1 MRISSDHHV
10 VEVSLVTA
18 QTKMQAKEAPS
29 RGWATFAL
37 AAVLT
42 VTMAA
47 CSSDSSNTGS
57 AETSGIKSSDVT
69 DAFTEAGLEAT
80 EVRPMTRDDYGLA
93 PYLAIEGS
101 RFLIPS
107 LGDDAGGRV
116 MTFDS
121 DDDLQRTRHYYDEL
135 GESSAALF
143 SYTFVN
149 GNVLVQ
155 INGDLPEAKAQE
167 YDDVLQAVDLGE

>member
-1 MRISSDHHV
+1 M
-10 VEVSLVTA
+10 VTA

-29 RGWATFAL
+29 RCWATFAL

-57 AETSGIKSSDVT
+57 AEESGIKSSDVT

-107 LGDDAGGRV
+107 LGDNAGGRV

-121 DDDLQRTRHYYDEL
+121 DDLQRTRHYYDEL